1 MCRADVEGGADVAH
15 GDVAGARERAVASCA
30 RLLGD
35 IARGAEDDETREDIA
50 SATEALRR
58 ATSLVVSSNAN
69 RGGDGGGGAEV
80 VAAACGVLTEL
91 AWTPTATRA
100 ILAEL
105 RGEKSGGGEIGLVGA
120 VARAAT
126 AAAGDESG
134 S

>member
-1 MCRADVEGGADVAH
+1 MNSASDAFQLHPDIRSYGTTLREETIWSVDAIRAALAGMCRADVEGGADVAH

-80 VAAACGVLTEL
+80 VAAACGVLT
-91 AWTPTATRA
+91 
-100 ILAEL
+100 
-105 RGEKSGGGEIGLVGA
+105 
-120 VARAAT
+120 
-126 AAAGDESG
+126 
-134 S
+134 